1 MNTFTFTD
9 EELLCLQ
16 VCLQNAP
23 CPYDIGKKK
32 LVSEIE
38 DKIGLPPKVEVEPLS
53 LPKYDLTKYGI
64 TDQDT
69 QGYYPFNTSVRT
81 LV

>member
-9 EELLCLQ
+9 EELQCLR

-23 CPYDIGKKK
+23 APYDITLKKIVNDIVDRVGEPIK
-32 LVSEIE
+32 Q
-38 DKIGLPPKVEVEPLS
+38 EVEPLRM
-53 LPKYDLTKYGI
+53 PKYDLSKYGI

-69 QGYYPFNTSVRT
+69 
-81 LV
+81 

>member
-1 MNTFTFTD
+1 MLNTNVKSNTYTFTD
-9 EELLCLQ
+9 EELQCLQ

-32 LVSEIE
+32 LVSTLE
-38 DKIGLPPKVEVEPLS
+38 DKIGLPIKPEVEPLS

-64 TDQDT
+64 TD
-69 QGYYPFNTSVRT
+69 
-81 LV
+81 

>member
-1 MNTFTFTD
+1 MSNTYTFTD
-9 EELLCLQ
+9 DEMQCLR

-23 CPYDIGKKK
+23 APYDITQKK

-38 DKIGLPPKVEVEPLS
+38 DKIGLPIKQEVEPLS

-64 TDQDT
+64 TE
-69 QGYYPFNTSVRT
+69 
-81 LV
+81 

>member
-1 MNTFTFTD
+1 MSNTYTFTD

-23 CPYDIGKKK
+23 CPYDITLKK

-38 DKIGLPPKVEVEPLS
+38 DKIGKPPKVEHEPLR

-64 TDQDT
+64 TD
-69 QGYYPFNTSVRT
+69 
-81 LV
+81 

>member
-1 MNTFTFTD
+1 MTSNTYTFTD

-32 LVSEIE
+32 LVSTLE
-38 DKIGLPPKVEVEPLS
+38 DKIGKPPKVEHEPLM

-64 TDQDT
+64 TD
-69 QGYYPFNTSVRT
+69 
-81 LV
+81 

>member
-1 MNTFTFTD
+1 MNHTFTFTD

-23 CPYDIGKKK
+23 TPYHISKKK
-32 LVSEIE
+32 IVSLLE
-38 DKIGLPPKVEVEPLS
+38 DKIGLPIKPKVEPLA

-64 TDQDT
+64 HD
-69 QGYYPFNTSVRT
+69 
-81 LV
+81 

>member
-1 MNTFTFTD
+1 MTVSNTFTFTD

-23 CPYDIGKKK
+23 CPYDITQKK

-38 DKIGLPPKVEVEPLS
+38 DKIGKPPKVEHEPLR
-53 LPKYDLTKYGI
+53 LPKYDLSKYGI
-64 TDQDT
+64 HDQ
-69 QGYYPFNTSVRT
+69 
-81 LV
+81 

>member
-1 MNTFTFTD
+1 MTKHTFTFTD
-9 EELLCLQ
+9 DELLCLQ

-38 DKIGLPPKVEVEPLS
+38 DKIGIPPKVIHEPLM

-64 TDQDT
+64 ND
-69 QGYYPFNTSVRT
+69 
-81 LV
+81 